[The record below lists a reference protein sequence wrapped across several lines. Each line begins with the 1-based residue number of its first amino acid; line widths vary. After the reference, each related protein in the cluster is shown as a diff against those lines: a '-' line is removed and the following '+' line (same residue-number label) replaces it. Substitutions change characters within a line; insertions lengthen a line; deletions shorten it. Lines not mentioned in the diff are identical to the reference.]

1 MHVNIFS
8 EEEVAAEDEEAEVG
22 VPASAPGALR

>member
-1 MHVNIFS
+1 MSMFFS

-22 VPASAPGALR
+22 VLASAPGALR